1 MTNVPDTRVMTPRA
15 GPRTVDVW
23 DPLVRIFHWSLAGA
37 FFGAYLLGDGGG
49 TWHQILGYTA
59 LGLVAFRVV
68 WGFVGSGH
76 ARFARFVPSPGR
88 FIGYLGAMLARRE
101 RRHVGH
107 NPAGAAMILA
117 LLAGIA
123 VTGITGWMMTT
134 DALWGVA
141 WVQDTHEWAAYA
153 TLVLVGLHVAGVI
166 YASWRHRENLVRAMV
181 TGRKREE

>member
-1 MTNVPDTRVMTPRA
+1 MTAAPDAQATTRLNE
-15 GPRTVDVW
+15 PRTVAVW

-49 TWHQILGYTA
+49 TWHQALGYAA
-59 LGLVAFRVV
+59 LGLVALRLV
-68 WGFVGSGH
+68 WGFVGGRY

-88 FIGYLGAMLARRE
+88 FIGYLRAMLARRE
-101 RRHVGH
+101 PRHVGH

-117 LLAGIA
+117 LL
-123 VTGITGWMMTT
+123 TGVALTATTGWLMTT

-141 WVQDTHEWAAYA
+141 WIQDVHEWAANV